1 MSKKLPADLIFNQ
14 FIYHGDAIPRHISHL
29 VLANNIYQRPV
40 YYLTHGFTIQ
50 FVLLWCSV
58 PGYISSLV
66 HVLCHLRSE
75 RGDKRFKR
83 ITQNMQL
90 IYCHMRT
97 ECDNTWSLA
106 HLYLRFVNKKYK
118 YIHNMIMA
126 FLNRILLKLVYQDN
140 FDEYNHDC
148 VNTIGFKA

>member
-50 FVLLWCSV
+50 FVFLWCSV

-66 HVLCHLRSE
+66 RVLCHLRSE

-83 ITQNMQL
+83 ITQNM
-90 IYCHMRT
+90 
-97 ECDNTWSLA
+97 
-106 HLYLRFVNKKYK
+106 
-118 YIHNMIMA
+118 
-126 FLNRILLKLVYQDN
+126 
-140 FDEYNHDC
+140 
-148 VNTIGFKA
+148 